1 MLIDDFLS
9 QSAECW
15 PGKTAVVCAGERWS
29 YRRIEEASNRFAR
42 ALVAEGFEP
51 GARVDIC
58 LENSIETI
66 VSLFGVLKAGGAF
79 VIVNPQSRTDHVRFL
94 LRDSGASILIAG
106 RRHTDVAT
114 AAGTR
119 VLPFGSALASAE
131 GASDLP
137 RLPRSETDLA
147 ALVYTSG
154 STGES
159 KGVMLTHRNMT
170 AAATAIGGYLDNTA
184 DDVILSALPLAF
196 TYGLGQVTTA
206 FRAGATLVLERS
218 FLYPRAIIETM
229 RREKVTGFPLVPTM
243 ATLLLRQDLKPDWF
257 GPLRY
262 ITNAAAAL
270 PRPRMQRLRETF
282 PSAKIYS
289 MYGLTECQRAS
300 YLPPEEID
308 RRPDSVGVPIP
319 GTTAR
324 VVDDKGRRV
333 PPGVVGELV
342 VAGAHVMAGYWN
354 RPEATRGALRPD
366 ALSGETVLYTGD
378 LFRTDVEGFL
388 YFVER
393 KDDVIK
399 TGGEKVA
406 PRHVEAVIAQLD
418 DVAEVAVFGVPDDV
432 LGEAVAAVI
441 ASVDGAILTAESVR
455 RHCLRHLEPF
465 MVPKAVEIRKALPT
479 TLTGKISRR
488 MLRAEK
494 AGTAA

>member
-1 MLIDDFLS
+1 
-9 QSAECW
+9 
-15 PGKTAVVCAGERWS
+15 
-29 YRRIEEASNRFAR
+29 
-42 ALVAEGFEP
+42 
-51 GARVDIC
+51 
-58 LENSIETI
+58 
-66 VSLFGVLKAGGAF
+66 
-79 VIVNPQSRTDHVRFL
+79 
-94 LRDSGASILIAG
+94 
-106 RRHTDVAT
+106 
-114 AAGTR
+114 
-119 VLPFGSALASAE
+119 
-131 GASDLP
+131 
-137 RLPRSETDLA
+137 
-147 ALVYTSG
+147 
-154 STGES
+154 
-159 KGVMLTHRNMT
+159 
-170 AAATAIGGYLDNTA
+170 
-184 DDVILSALPLAF
+184 
-196 TYGLGQVTTA
+196 
-206 FRAGATLVLERS
+206 
-218 FLYPRAIIETM
+218 
-229 RREKVTGFPLVPTM
+229 
-243 ATLLLRQDLKPDWF
+243 
-257 GPLRY
+257 
-262 ITNAAAAL
+262 
-270 PRPRMQRLRETF
+270 
-282 PSAKIYS
+282 
-289 MYGLTECQRAS
+289 RAS

-406 PRHVEAVIAQLD
+406 PRHVEGVIAQLD
-418 DVAEVAVFGVPDDV
+418 DVAEVAVFGVADDV

-441 ASVDGAILTAESVR
+441 ASVDGALLTTESVR

-494 AGTAA
+494 ADRKSVV